1 MRHYK
6 YLNQKIVYSQ
16 KSLIDPQN
24 ETFLLSIW
32 AQNPVLKT
40 CPGKFP
46 EIFQNHEIL

>member
-6 YLNQKIVYSQ
+6 YLNQKTVYSQ

-40 CPGKFP
+40 CPGKFS